1 MRIWEKNQIVVEN
14 KKEEKEKDLTMVRRE
29 KEVVAVE
36 GESGGGVKEGSG
48 EKEALVNLWRK
59 FTEINTSTNPKT

>member
-29 KEVVAVE
+29 KEVVAGEGRNVDGVE
-36 GESGGGVKEGSG
+36 EVGG
-48 EKEALVNLWRK
+48 EKE
-59 FTEINTSTNPKT
+59 SS